1 MQWAIQDPGMMK
13 ADWMG
18 DRQPQEGGI
27 GPPTVNK
34 SAGAPAC
41 REGSTE
47 TRYSGEINFLEC
59 LPEGTR
65 ASFMAARV
73 SSRLRSA
80 TQSPMIC
87 RADLVRGRH
96 ASGICSDDEQH
107 PALHLE
113 LGQKSLSAAST
124 L

>member
-1 MQWAIQDPGMMK
+1 MAPQLLASLLGYQHAGKDQPRPAIQEI
-13 ADWMG
+13 
-18 DRQPQEGGI
+18 RI
-27 GPPTVNK
+27 
-34 SAGAPAC
+34 
-41 REGSTE
+41 
-47 TRYSGEINFLEC
+47 SGC

-80 TQSPMIC
+80 TQSPIIC
-87 RADLVRGRH
+87 RADLVRGGH

-113 LGQKSLSAAST
+113 LGQKSHSVAPT